1 MEPRIVACRYVGV
14 VDEDAPLCLL
24 MLDGTLEEVAFGR
37 RAEDLNRSP
46 RVLVIEPGRKAAP
59 ALLAARVAKRLAR
72 RLPGA
77 PRVIVLVGEHQRPLA
92 LALKATH
99 PGCML
104 WVAGEDFDP
113 AHPDGV
119 AAFQA
124 NYELWSRLEA
134 LGIATR

>member
-1 MEPRIVACRYVGV
+1 MACRYVGV

-46 RVLVIEPGRKAAP
+46 HVLVIEPGRRAAP

-72 RLPGA
+72 RLPGV
-77 PRVIVLVGEHQRPLA
+77 PRVLVLVGEHQRPLA
-92 LALKATH
+92 LALRANH
-99 PGCML
+99 PDCEL

-124 NYELWSRLEA
+124 NDELWSRLEA